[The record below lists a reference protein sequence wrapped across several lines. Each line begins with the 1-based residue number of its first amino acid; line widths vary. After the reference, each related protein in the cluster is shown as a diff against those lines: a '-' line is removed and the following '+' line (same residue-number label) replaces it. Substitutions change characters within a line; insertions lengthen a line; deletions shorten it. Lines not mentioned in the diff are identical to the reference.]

1 MIVNAF
7 AAECNVNFL
16 SIKGYQACTP
26 PLFVFVLYEPWI
38 DIGIAI
44 QWKTATILKVS
55 RRH

>member
-44 QWKTATILKVS
+44 QCKTATILKVS